1 MIVGYASGVFDL
13 FHIGHL
19 RLLETARGLCD
30 HLLVGVS
37 TDELVH
43 AYKDRWPVIPYAERA
58 EIVRAFKC
66 VDAVVRRDVR
76 DKKVEWE
83 KWRFDVCFVGDDW
96 YGKDEWKRWTEW
108 MAGVGVKTVYLPYS
122 FGRSTSS
129 IIASIR
135 SGGKPENEF

>member
-58 EIVRAFKC
+58 EIVRSLKC

-96 YGKDEWKRWTEW
+96 YRRDEWKRWTEW

-122 FGRSTSS
+122 SGRSTSS

-135 SGGKPENEF
+135 GGGKPENEF

>member
-58 EIVRAFKC
+58 EIVRALKC

-76 DKKVEWE
+76 DKKVE
-83 KWRFDVCFVGDDW
+83 
-96 YGKDEWKRWTEW
+96 
-108 MAGVGVKTVYLPYS
+108 
-122 FGRSTSS
+122 
-129 IIASIR
+129 
-135 SGGKPENEF
+135 

>member
-1 MIVGYASGVFDL
+1 MTVGYASGVFDL

-30 HLLVGVS
+30 RLVVGVS
-37 TDELVH
+37 TDELVFD
-43 AYKDRWPVIPYAERA
+43 YKKRWPVIPFAERA
-58 EIVRAFKC
+58 EIVRSLRC
-66 VDAVVRRDVR
+66 VEAVVRRDVR

-83 KWRFDVCFVGDDW
+83 KIRFDVCFVGDDW

-122 FGRSTSS
+122 SGRSTSS
-129 IIASIR
+129 IIDSIR
-135 SGGKPENEF
+135 NGRKMDNEF